1 MLFVDENKNQYK
13 EYLEFEKASI
23 DLQDD
28 VTMSI
33 ADLTVSEAQSIAS
46 YHNIDVSQ
54 LPKLLLVH
62 RTYHKIDKHILQSE
76 ITEEN
81 IKNFF
86 QDYQQGLLDQ
96 HMKSEEIPS

>member
-33 ADLTVSEAQSIAS
+33 ADLTVSEA
-46 YHNIDVSQ
+46 
-54 LPKLLLVH
+54 
-62 RTYHKIDKHILQSE
+62 
-76 ITEEN
+76 
-81 IKNFF
+81 
-86 QDYQQGLLDQ
+86 
-96 HMKSEEIPS
+96 